1 MAQFLYRLG
10 RFSAKRAW
18 LVIATWVLILGLAV
32 GAALGLGGKFSSSMT
47 LDGTPAQSVIDQL
60 KQSFPSASRGSG
72 QVVFHKSDGKPFTPA
87 EKAAIAAA
95 LESTTTITN
104 VDGVMNPFEA
114 QAIKD
119 KKTAELADAQAK
131 LKNASSDMAAGQKK
145 IDDGW
150 AAIAAAEAKLAAGQ
164 KEVTANIRQVD
175 TAREGLVTNEA
186 QLNAAIA
193 QAISGGA
200 PAGQIQALQ
209 AQLAQ
214 VRAGIAQLDASAA
227 KIAAAQSQI
236 TSGLRDVAANKI
248 KLTDAQTALDKARAD
263 LPAQT
268 EKLAW
273 GEALLGA
280 ATKYR
285 AVSSDGLTA
294 LGAVYFAT
302 PLSEVSPETKTA
314 VVDALSGL
322 KLPGVQ
328 VEFSKDLATSLGSL
342 VGPGE
347 IIGLVI
353 AALVLLIMLGT
364 MIAAGLPV
372 LTALLGVG
380 VSAMAAFGLSS
391 IVDMNSTTPTL
402 GVMLGLAV
410 GIDYSLFILNRHRRQ
425 LKTGMTVDKS
435 IALANGTSGSA
446 VLFAGIT
453 VIIAL
458 LALNLTGIGFLGMMG
473 TVGAFAI
480 VVAVIAALTFT
491 PALMRLT
498 GLKVLSRRERRRR
511 DDLLAGNPPVVSD
524 KVKAKRDR
532 EVWAAKRPLLAML
545 VSVVALVIIALPLG
559 SMRLGLPDG
568 SSEPVESTQYRAY
581 SLISEG
587 FGAGTNGQITAAV
600 SFAKPLSEDAA
611 LKAKAEI
618 ATRLMDVKNVEAVV
632 AGNASADNKTL
643 VFSVV
648 PLEGPAS
655 MSTEQVVNDVRA
667 TATDIS
673 SQTGGTLGVTGAA
686 ALNIDISKKLAG
698 ALPLYL
704 ATVLGLS
711 ILLMILVFRS
721 IWMPIIAS
729 AGFLLSVL
737 SAMGAVTA
745 VFQWGWLGEVFGVH
759 DPGPILNFL
768 PTILIG
774 VLFGLAM
781 DYQLFI
787 ATGIRE
793 AYAHGESARAAISHG
808 VRAGRSVV
816 IAAAIIMVAV
826 FGSFAFAE
834 SAEIRPMGFGLA
846 VGVLIDAFLVRL
858 LLVPAALRL
867 LGDKAWWL
875 PRWLDKVLPDVDVEG
890 AKLERD
896 QAKPEVVLVA

>member
-1 MAQFLYRLG
+1 VAQFLYRLG

-18 LVIATWVLILGLAV
+18 LVIGTWVLVLGLAV
-32 GAALGLGGKFSSSMT
+32 GAAMGLGGKFSSSMT
-47 LDGTPAQSVIDQL
+47 LDGTAAQSVIDQL
-60 KQSFPSASRGSG
+60 KVSFPDASRGSA
-72 QVVFHKSDGKPFTPA
+72 QVVFHKNDGTAFTASDQ
-87 EKAAIAAA
+87 AAISAA
-95 LESTTTITN
+95 LESTTTISN
-104 VDGVMNPFEA
+104 VSGVLNPFQA
-114 QAIKD
+114 QATKD
-119 KKTAELADAQAK
+119 QKVAELADAQAQLAKAPAK
-131 LKNASSDMAAGQKK
+131 LAEAQAT

-150 AAIAAAEAKLAAGQ
+150 KQLAAGEAKLADSQKQLDAG
-164 KEVTANIRQVD
+164 I
-175 TAREGLVTNEA
+175 
-186 QLNAAIA
+186 AAM
-193 QAISGGA
+193 GGMN
-200 PAGQIQALQ
+200 
-209 AQLAQ
+209 AQLAASQ
-214 VRAGIAQLDASAA
+214 AAIDAGKKEL
-227 KIAAAQSQI
+227 
-236 TSGLRDVAANKI
+236 AANRA

-263 LPAQT
+263 LPAQS

-273 GEALLGA
+273 GQALLGA
-280 ATKYR
+280 ATNYR
-285 AVSSDGLTA
+285 AVSTDGLTA

-302 PLSEVSPETKTA
+302 PLSEVAAETKTA
-314 VVDALSGL
+314 VVDALSSL
-322 KLPGVQ
+322 SVPGVS
-328 VEFSKDLATSLGSL
+328 VEFSKDLATSLGTL

-347 IIGLVI
+347 IIGLCL
-353 AALVLLIMLGT
+353 AALVLFIMLGT
-364 MIAAGLPV
+364 LIAAGLPV
-372 LTALLGVG
+372 LSALLGVG

-391 IVDMNSTTPTL
+391 VVEMNSSTPTL

-425 LKTGMTVDKS
+425 LKTGMSVNKS

-480 VVAVIAALTFT
+480 LVAVLAALTFT
-491 PALMRLT
+491 PAIMRFT

-511 DDLLAGNPPVVSD
+511 DELLAGNAPEVSE

-532 EVWAAKRPLLAML
+532 EVWAAKRPILALL
-545 VSVVALVIIALPLG
+545 VTVIALVIVALPLG

-568 SSEPVESTQYRAY
+568 SSEPVDSTQYRAY

-587 FGAGTNGQITAAV
+587 FGAGANGQITAAV
-600 SFAKPLSEDAA
+600 SFDAPLSEDGA
-611 LKAKAEI
+611 LKAQAQI
-618 ATRLMDVKNVEAVV
+618 ATQLMDVKNVEAVV
-632 AGNASADNKTL
+632 SGSPSADKKTL

-655 MSTEQVVNDVRA
+655 VSTEQVV
-667 TATDIS
+667 TDIRNVAPS
-673 SQTGGTLGVTGAA
+673 IAAETSGHLGVTGAA

-704 ATVLGLS
+704 ATVMGLS

-729 AGFLLSVL
+729 AGFLLSIL

-745 VFQWGWLGEVFGVH
+745 VFQWGWLGQVFGVH
-759 DPGPILNFL
+759 DPGPIMNFL

-808 VRAGRSVV
+808 VRAGRAVV

-826 FGSFAFAE
+826 FGSFAFAD
-834 SAEIRPMGFGLA
+834 SATIRPMGFGLA
-846 VGVLIDAFLVRL
+846 VGVLVDAFLVRL

-890 AKLERD
+890 AKLEREE
-896 QAKPEVVLVA
+896 AKTEVVLVA

>member
-1 MAQFLYRLG
+1 
-10 RFSAKRAW
+10 
-18 LVIATWVLILGLAV
+18 
-32 GAALGLGGKFSSSMT
+32 MT

-72 QVVFHKSDGKPFTPA
+72 QVVFNKTDGTPFTA
-87 EKAAIAAA
+87 SEKAAIAAA
-95 LESTTTITN
+95 LEATTKIAN

-119 KKTAELADAQAK
+119 QKIAELADAQTK
-131 LKNASSDMAAGQKK
+131 LDKAPADLAAGQKK

-150 AAIAAAEAKLAAGQ
+150 AAIRAAETKLAAGQ
-164 KEVTANIRQVD
+164 KEVTANIRTVD
-175 TAREGLVTNEA
+175 STRQGLVTNEA

-200 PAGQIQALQ
+200 PAQQITALQ
-209 AQLAQ
+209 GQLAQ

-227 KIAAAQSQI
+227 QIASAQSQI
-236 TSGLRDVAANKI
+236 TSGLREVATNKT

-268 EKLAW
+268 EKLKW

-285 AVSSDGLTA
+285 AVSTDGQTA
-294 LGAVYFAT
+294 LGAVYFTT

-328 VEFSKDLATSLGSL
+328 VEFSKELATSLGTL

-347 IIGLVI
+347 IAGLSI
-353 AALVLLIMLGT
+353 AALVLFIMLGT
-364 MIAAGLPV
+364 LIAAGLPV

-391 IVDMNSTTPTL
+391 VVDMNSTTPTL

-425 LKTGMTVDKS
+425 LKTGMAVDKS

-480 VVAVIAALTFT
+480 LVAVLAALTFT
-491 PALMRLT
+491 PALMRLS

-511 DDLLAGNPPVVSD
+511 DDLLAGNVPEVSD

-532 EVWAAKRPLLAML
+532 EVWAAKHPVLAML
-545 VSVVALVIIALPLG
+545 VTVVALVIIALPLG
-559 SMRLGLPDG
+559 AMRLGLPDG

-581 SLISEG
+581 SLTSEG

-600 SFAKPLSEDAA
+600 SFKDALTEDGA

-655 MSTEQVVNDVRA
+655 VSTEQVVNDVRA
-667 TATDIS
+667 TSAEIAT
-673 SQTGGTLGVTGAA
+673 QTGGTLGVTGAA
-686 ALNIDISKKLAG
+686 AINIDISKKLAG

-745 VFQWGWLGEVFGVH
+745 VFQWGWLGSVFGVH
-759 DPGPILNFL
+759 DPGPIMNFL

-834 SAEIRPMGFGLA
+834 SATIRPMGFGLA

-867 LGDKAWWL
+867 LGNKAWWL
-875 PRWLDKVLPDVDVEG
+875 PRWLDKFMPDVDVEG

-896 QAKPEVVLVA
+896 QAKNEVVLVA